1 MSGRDTVLRDIRSAL
16 ADVPGPESPDSDL
29 VPHDPRPQQAGLDV
43 VELFVERAADYRATV
58 VRVLPSDAV
67 AAVGRALTR
76 TGATSLV
83 VPPGLPEDLVPE
95 GPWSRLEDIPP
106 LTVRQLD
113 TADAVLTTVA
123 AAIALTGTVVLDSGP
138 GQGRRALTLLPDQH
152 VCVVRASLIAADV
165 DGALSLL
172 HPRRPLTLISGPS
185 ATSDIELD
193 RVEGVHGPRTLD
205 IVVITDE

>member
-16 ADVPGPESPDSDL
+16 ADVPGPESPDSDP
-29 VPHDPRPQQAGLDV
+29 VPHDPRSQQAGPDV

-58 VRVLPSDAV
+58 VRVPASDAV
-67 AAVGRALTR
+67 AAVARALTR
-76 TGATSLV
+76 TGATSVV
-83 VPPGLPEDLVPE
+83 VPPGFPEDLVPA
-95 GPWSRLEDIPP
+95 GPWSRLEDSPP

-123 AAIALTGTVVLDSGP
+123 AAIALTGTIVLDSGP

-152 VCVVRASLIAADV
+152 VCVIRADQITADV
-165 DGALSLL
+165 PEVMSLL
-172 HPRRPLTLISGPS
+172 VPRRPLTLISGPS

-205 IVVITDE
+205 IVVIADE